1 MAIGSRRTTPTALVA
16 AAVVSEAIAAPTST
30 PWFQERA
37 SYTSGAV
44 SRRRPPNT
52 IAEIGIRNVKPHR
65 PIESEIVNSIEARKT
80 YYISTVHMNGHGV
93 KEDWFE
99 TAVFLSNEEGEVEC
113 WSPVWNKGTETLE
126 EAKEARRKVF
136 IMAQSGMFDKINPWE
151 I

>member
-1 MAIGSRRTTPTALVA
+1 MADDIIDATNLIDDAKSIDLLERFIKIAQEENNDYIALLLTQL
-16 AAVVSEAIAAPTST
+16 I
-30 PWFQERA
+30 
-37 SYTSGAV
+37 
-44 SRRRPPNT
+44 NT

-65 PIESEIVNSIEARKT
+65 PIESEIVNSIEERKT

-99 TAVFLSNEEGEVEC
+99 SAVFLADEEGEVEC
-113 WSPVWNKGTETLE
+113 WNPVWNKGSETLE